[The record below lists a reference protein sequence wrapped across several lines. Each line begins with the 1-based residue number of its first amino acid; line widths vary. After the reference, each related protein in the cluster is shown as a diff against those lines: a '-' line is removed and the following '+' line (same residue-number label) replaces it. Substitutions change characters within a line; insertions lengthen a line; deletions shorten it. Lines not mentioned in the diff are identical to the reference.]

1 MARQAHTA
9 TPEPM
14 QREQMKEPAMCL
26 DGKSKSEQRWRHR
39 VARLQSALA
48 STAVGRVALHVLCAC
63 IDGQIRWHVAG
74 LARELR

>member
-1 MARQAHTA
+1 
-9 TPEPM
+9 
-14 QREQMKEPAMCL
+14 MCL